1 MIPQRSK
8 VFPAI
13 ASVIALIYVVK
24 NPIAAAHMVHQLIDA
39 VSKFTG
45 AL

>member
-1 MIPQRSK
+1 MFPQRSK
-8 VFPAI
+8 VFPAV

-24 NPIAAAHMVHQLIDA
+24 NPVGAAQIVHQLIDA
-39 VSKFTG
+39 VSKFAG